1 MRREPFADA
10 RGQRAMSTTL
20 RAPLKRLILSAGFL
34 GASLFPF
41 AKICL
46 GC

>member
-1 MRREPFADA
+1 MV
-10 RGQRAMSTTL
+10 SVL
-20 RAPLKRLILSAGFL
+20 SAPLARLALSAGFL
-34 GASLFPF
+34 GATLVPF

>member
-1 MRREPFADA
+1 MSSVL
-10 RGQRAMSTTL
+10 RG
-20 RAPLKRLILSAGFL
+20 PLTRLMLSAGFL
-34 GASLFPF
+34 GATLVPF

>member
-1 MRREPFADA
+1 
-10 RGQRAMSTTL
+10 MSSVL
-20 RAPLKRLILSAGFL
+20 SNPLTQLMLSAGFL
-34 GASLFPF
+34 GATLVPF

>member
-1 MRREPFADA
+1 MTADLRLPF
-10 RGQRAMSTTL
+10 T
-20 RAPLKRLILSAGFL
+20 RLMLSAGFL
-34 GASLFPF
+34 GATLVPF

>member
-1 MRREPFADA
+1 M
-10 RGQRAMSTTL
+10 TTVL
-20 RAPLKRLILSAGFL
+20 SAPLTRLVFSAGFL
-34 GASLFPF
+34 GATLVPF

>member
-1 MRREPFADA
+1 M
-10 RGQRAMSTTL
+10 TTVL
-20 RAPLKRLILSAGFL
+20 SGPITRLVLSAGFL
-34 GASLFPF
+34 GASLIPF